1 MVKHSLHEIIEMKR
15 QQLLV
20 ASRSNGL
27 SSSNVLKISQ
37 ELDKLLNQYDK
48 ESKRTPFH
56 SR

>member
-48 ESKRTPFH
+48 ENKRTPSHF
-56 SR
+56 R

>member
-48 ESKRTPFH
+48 ENKRTPSH
-56 SR
+56 LR